1 MYILHI
7 PFPPLQFQLL
17 SFLQQLVLFVYV
29 KIMLYICGMEN
40 TLTQTLTLDLTHEE
54 LETLS
59 QLLFYDVDNL
69 QYEVEMMTQ
78 NNDPNNEL
86 DELTDLMLSAMSIQK
101 KLNELNNTLQ

>member
-1 MYILHI
+1 M
-7 PFPPLQFQLL
+7 
-17 SFLQQLVLFVYV
+17 S
-29 KIMLYICGMEN
+29 YICGMEN
-40 TLTQTLTLDLTHEE
+40 TLTQTLTLELTSEE

-78 NNDPNNEL
+78 NNDPNDEL

-101 KLNELNNTLQ
+101 KLNELNNILQWW

>member
-1 MYILHI
+1 M
-7 PFPPLQFQLL
+7 
-17 SFLQQLVLFVYV
+17 S
-29 KIMLYICGMEN
+29 YICGMEN
-40 TLTQTLTLDLTHEE
+40 TLTQTLTLELTSEE

-78 NNDPNNEL
+78 NNDPNDEL

>member
-1 MYILHI
+1 MFGRSKIL
-7 PFPPLQFQLL
+7 
-17 SFLQQLVLFVYV
+17 S
-29 KIMLYICGMEN
+29 YICGMEN
-40 TLTQTLTLDLTHEE
+40 TLTQTLTLELTPEE

-78 NNDPNNEL
+78 NNDPNDEL

>member
-1 MYILHI
+1 MFGGSKIL
-7 PFPPLQFQLL
+7 
-17 SFLQQLVLFVYV
+17 S
-29 KIMLYICGMEN
+29 YICGMEN
-40 TLTQTLTLDLTHEE
+40 TLTQTLTLELTPEE

-78 NNDPNNEL
+78 NNDPNDEL

>member
-1 MYILHI
+1 M
-7 PFPPLQFQLL
+7 
-17 SFLQQLVLFVYV
+17 S
-29 KIMLYICGMEN
+29 YICGMEN
-40 TLTQTLTLDLTHEE
+40 TLTQTLTLELTSEE

-69 QYEVEMMTQ
+69 QYEVEMQTKA
-78 NNDPNNEL
+78 NDPNGEL

>member
-1 MYILHI
+1 
-7 PFPPLQFQLL
+7 
-17 SFLQQLVLFVYV
+17 
-29 KIMLYICGMEN
+29 MEN
-40 TLTQTLTLDLTHEE
+40 TLTQTLTLELTPEE
-54 LETLS
+54 LGTLS
-59 QLLFYDVDNL
+59 QLWFYDVDNL

>member
-1 MYILHI
+1 M
-7 PFPPLQFQLL
+7 
-17 SFLQQLVLFVYV
+17 S
-29 KIMLYICGMEN
+29 YICGMEN
-40 TLTQTLTLDLTHEE
+40 TLTQTLTLELTSEE

-78 NNDPNNEL
+78 NNDPNDEL

-101 KLNELNNTLQ
+101 KLNELNNILQ